1 MRAGCPYNAR
11 HRSKATESC
20 RTMPYDPD
28 RHHRRSLRLP
38 GYDYTQP
45 GAYFVTICTYQR
57 VCLFDEPRLRAI
69 AERCWRALAR
79 HRSRVI
85 LDAWVVMPDHVHGI
99 MVIPAAGVDD
109 AATGTFNHRALS
121 PIAAID
127 ALDEAALS
135 VVGGASSS
143 IAAIDAVLD
152 ASPPHDGGAPSPIAA
167 IDAVLDASP
176 PHDGGAPS
184 PIAAIDAVLD
194 ASPPHDGGAPSPI
207 AAIDAVL
214 DASPP
219 HAGGAQQWPQVNTVD
234 AIVRSV
240 SRTHPFS
247 RTRATAAPLRDAPVR
262 SGGDHRSP
270 GLGINV
276 PPGSLGALVRTY
288 KSTVTRFVNRV
299 RRTPG
304 APVWQ
309 RGYWERIIR
318 DERHLAATR
327 RYIANNPRRWAEQ
340 RDNLDALLAR
350 MNSRE

>member
-176 PHDGGAPS
+176 PH
-184 PIAAIDAVLD
+184 
-194 ASPPHDGGAPSPI
+194 
-207 AAIDAVL
+207 
-214 DASPP
+214 
-219 HAGGAQQWPQVNTVD
+219 AGGAQQWPQVNTVD

>member
-1 MRAGCPYNAR
+1 
-11 HRSKATESC
+11 
-20 RTMPYDPD
+20 MPYDPD

-143 IAAIDAVLD
+143 
-152 ASPPHDGGAPSPIAA
+152 
-167 IDAVLDASP
+167 
-176 PHDGGAPS
+176 
-184 PIAAIDAVLD
+184 IAAIDAVLD